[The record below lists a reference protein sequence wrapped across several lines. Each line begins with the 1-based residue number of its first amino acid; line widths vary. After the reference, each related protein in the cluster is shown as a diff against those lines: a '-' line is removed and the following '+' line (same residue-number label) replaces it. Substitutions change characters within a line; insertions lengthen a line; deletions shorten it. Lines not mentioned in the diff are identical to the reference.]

1 MKVGIAGIGH
11 GKFGRRSDVTVQELA
26 FESFRLAMEDV
37 GDLERKDID
46 ASIIG
51 SVPEY
56 HKQRSLPGVVV
67 EYLGLNPQAAWLTEA
82 ACGSSSA
89 SIRSAYM
96 AIKSGLHDVVAV
108 LGVQKMTELETH
120 ELLALMGR
128 VGDVQWESI
137 FGTTFPGYYA
147 FYANRHMYEF
157 GTTHEQMLKVAVKNH
172 HYGSMNPK
180 AMFQKEITM
189 ERAIKAPKVA
199 DPFTVFDCCAN
210 ADGAVCLIM
219 GNEEKVKQLTD
230 TPVWLEGVGSATAAM
245 SLLRRPDLVSI
256 PSAKDAAEQAYKQ
269 ANVTPDD
276 IQVADVHDCF
286 TIAEIL
292 AYEDLGFCPK
302 GDGGKFIDEEQSYI
316 GGKNP
321 VNIDGGL
328 KAKGHPVGAT
338 GASQTYEIVTQ
349 LRGDAGERQVDGAE
363 IGLTHNVGGIGQ
375 YTFVHVYRR
384 D

>member
-1 MKVGIAGIGH
+1 
-11 GKFGRRSDVTVQELA
+11 
-26 FESFRLAMEDV
+26 
-37 GDLERKDID
+37 
-46 ASIIG
+46 
-51 SVPEY
+51 
-56 HKQRSLPGVVV
+56 
-67 EYLGLNPQAAWLTEA
+67 
-82 ACGSSSA
+82 
-89 SIRSAYM
+89 
-96 AIKSGLHDVVAV
+96 
-108 LGVQKMTELETH
+108 
-120 ELLALMGR
+120 
-128 VGDVQWESI
+128 
-137 FGTTFPGYYA
+137 
-147 FYANRHMYEF
+147 
-157 GTTHEQMLKVAVKNH
+157 
-172 HYGSMNPK
+172 MNPK
-180 AMFQKEITM
+180 AMFQKEITI
-189 ERAIKAPKVA
+189 ERAMAAPKVA

-219 GNEEKVKQLTD
+219 ATEEKARQLHD

-269 ANVTPDD
+269 ADVSPSD

-302 GDGGKFIDEEQSYI
+302 GDGGKFIDEEQSYT

-349 LRGDAGERQVDGAE
+349 LRGDAGKRQVEGAN